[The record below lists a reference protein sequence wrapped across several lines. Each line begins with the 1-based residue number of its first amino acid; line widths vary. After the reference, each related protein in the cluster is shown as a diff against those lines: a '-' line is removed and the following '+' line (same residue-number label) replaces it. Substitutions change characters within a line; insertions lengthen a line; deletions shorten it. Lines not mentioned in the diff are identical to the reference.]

1 MPSRSTVIAS
11 VLSLALLGGPAHAWA
26 DESAAVEAHAASEP
40 AAAAASA
47 EGDEVTQCAP
57 AQPYGGP
64 SESQSPGALGLPG
77 APTVVEEETG
87 APAVDAARGALD
99 STATATPGTVAAA
112 AERVAGAVPGSSATV
127 PSSRRTNPGATR
139 PAPAT
144 SVPEA
149 GRAPTQGAV
158 AGPSSPAT
166 AASRRA
172 ARRASVERAATP
184 AARSAARRAARAAPT
199 AVAAG
204 TPAPEATV
212 RADIVAQGAL
222 DVTDPVSE
230 AGLGRSVVRIVER
243 IPAWLLGLLGVSA
256 LTSAGLLA
264 GLVREHGRAERA
276 RRRAM
281 VDCLT
286 GLPNRLA
293 FEDRAAAEWDRAER
307 YERPMGML
315 LLDLDG
321 FKQLNDTRG
330 HAAGDRALRKVA
342 EALQARVRVSDLA
355 ARIGG
360 DEFALLV
367 PETQPEGLEA
377 LARAVEG
384 MAHDLPV
391 GISAGWAARETEDE
405 GWAEVLARADDAMYE
420 RKRERRDVRPAR
432 KLALVGAPA

>member
-1 MPSRSTVIAS
+1 M
-11 VLSLALLGGPAHAWA
+11 
-26 DESAAVEAHAASEP
+26 
-40 AAAAASA
+40 
-47 EGDEVTQCAP
+47 
-57 AQPYGGP
+57 
-64 SESQSPGALGLPG
+64 
-77 APTVVEEETG
+77 
-87 APAVDAARGALD
+87 
-99 STATATPGTVAAA
+99 
-112 AERVAGAVPGSSATV
+112 
-127 PSSRRTNPGATR
+127 
-139 PAPAT
+139 
-144 SVPEA
+144 
-149 GRAPTQGAV
+149 
-158 AGPSSPAT
+158 
-166 AASRRA
+166 
-172 ARRASVERAATP
+172 ERAATP
-184 AARSAARRAARAAPT
+184 AARSAARRAARAAPM

-367 PETQPEGLEA
+367 PETPPEGLEA

-384 MAHDLPV
+384 MADDLPV
-391 GISAGWAARETEDE
+391 GISAGWAAREAEDE

-420 RKRERRDVRPAR
+420 RKREHRHVRPAR
-432 KLALVGAPA
+432 ELVLVGAPA